1 MRALY
6 RAAVAAGLVTAFS
19 HAAVAQGRDA
29 DLPSP
34 PRDRPSAERLIY
46 ADFEA
51 VDNGRALS
59 SRGGAITAT
68 RYQESDLHQ
77 TKIKGAPNAPDSPE
91 LVRIKPDDPNHL
103 GKIEFAFAAPNQWA
117 GASIEIKGQADANGK
132 PQADDVTGYK
142 KITLQL
148 YATGVTTIRVQAI
161 SKGQG
166 TDLQQ
171 GYPEKVFKVRPGL
184 NTYEVPLK
192 TLLQPGWV
200 EIKVDP
206 KKILQNL
213 TQLNISAF
221 CEQCTP
227 TDGMLI
233 VDNVTFE
240 K

>member
-1 MRALY
+1 M
-6 RAAVAAGLVTAFS
+6 V
-19 HAAVAQGRDA
+19 
-29 DLPSP
+29 
-34 PRDRPSAERLIY
+34 Y
-46 ADFEA
+46 ADFEKA
-51 VDNGRALS
+51 DNGRALS

-68 RYQESDLHQ
+68 KYQESDLHP

-117 GASIEIKGQADANGK
+117 GASIEIKGQPDADGK
-132 PQADDVTGYK
+132 PQADDVTRFK

-148 YATGVTTIRVQAI
+148 YAKGVNTIRVEAI
-161 SKGQG
+161 SKGHG

-171 GYPEKVFKVRPGL
+171 GYPQKVFMVRPGL
-184 NTYEVPLK
+184 NTYEVPL
-192 TLLQPGWV
+192 TALSQPGWV

-206 KKILQNL
+206 KKILQKL

-221 CEQCTP
+221 CEQCLP

>member
-1 MRALY
+1 MRALC
-6 RAAVAAGLVTAFS
+6 RAAVAAGLVTVFAP
-19 HAAVAQGRDA
+19 AAAAQERGGDA
-29 DLPSP
+29 PAP
-34 PRDRPSAERLIY
+34 PRDRPSTDKLIY

-51 VDNGRALS
+51 TDNGRALS

-68 RYQESDLHQ
+68 SYQESDLHQ
-77 TKIKGAPNAPDSPE
+77 TKIKGAPNAPNSPE

-117 GASIEIKGQADANGK
+117 GASIEIKGQPDADGK
-132 PQADDVTGYK
+132 PQADDVSGFK

-148 YATGVTTIRVQAI
+148 YAKGVNTIRVEAI
-161 SKGQG
+161 SKGHG
-166 TDLQQ
+166 TDLQMGHPQ
-171 GYPEKVFKVRPGL
+171 KVFMVRPGL